1 MSNDVLRNI
10 IRFVILALF
19 QVVIFMDMVP
29 DWKYVSIFVYPLII
43 ILASF
48 KYSNS
53 LLLLMAFAMGLV
65 IDFADNS
72 PGVHAGALV
81 MMAFS
86 RPLVLSLFEP
96 TGGYLLN
103 KIPTVQ
109 NYGLVWFAKYASVM
123 MLIHLITY
131 FSLESFSYVY
141 IISIILKTLGSFFVS
156 MIFIFIYQ
164 FIFVPKD

>member
-1 MSNDVLRNI
+1 MNNDLARNI
-10 IRFVILALF
+10 IRFVILVLL
-19 QVVIFMDMVP
+19 QVVIFMDMIP
-29 DWKYVSIFVYPLII
+29 DWKYISIFIYPLII

-53 LLLLMAFAMGLV
+53 LLLLIAFAMGLI
-65 IDFADNS
+65 IDFTDNS

-86 RPLVLSLFEP
+86 RPLILSLFEP

-103 KIPTVQ
+103 KIPTVS
-109 NYGLVWFAKYASVM
+109 NYGLVWFAKYASLM
-123 MLIHLITY
+123 MLVHLLTY
-131 FSLESFSYVY
+131 FSLESFSFVY
-141 IISIILKTLGSFFVS
+141 FVTIISKTIGSFLVS

-164 FIFVPKD
+164 FIFVPKE

>member
-53 LLLLMAFAMGLV
+53 LLLLMAFVMGLV